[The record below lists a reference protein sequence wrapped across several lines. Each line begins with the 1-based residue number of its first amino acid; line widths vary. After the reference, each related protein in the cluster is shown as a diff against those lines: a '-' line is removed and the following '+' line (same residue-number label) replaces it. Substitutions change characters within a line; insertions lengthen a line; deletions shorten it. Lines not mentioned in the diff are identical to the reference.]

1 MKKEIELYSGFG
13 SRSEKLPG
21 AISPNMEF
29 LYFSKTIDEYGT
41 DEKTA
46 FKSII
51 QYINEDY
58 ALDYTNEIITCDEGA
73 VLDAYN
79 LNDLDNIEYLK
90 TYLLIHNKELYP
102 DYSLKIVEKEFPLD
116 IVSGPGEEPKEV
128 INSTHIVCI
137 TNYED
142 FINKENVKKIK

>member
-1 MKKEIELYSGFG
+1 MKKEIDQYSGFG

-142 FINKENVKKIK
+142 FIKKENVKKIK

>member
-1 MKKEIELYSGFG
+1 MKKQIDQYSGFG
-13 SRSEKLPG
+13 SRSEILPG
-21 AISPNMEF
+21 ALSPNMEF
-29 LYFSKTIDEYGT
+29 LYFSKITDEFGT

-46 FKSII
+46 YKSII

-58 ALDYTNEIITCDEGA
+58 ELDYINEIITCDEGA

-79 LNDLDNIEYLK
+79 LKDLDNIEFLK

>member
-1 MKKEIELYSGFG
+1 MKKEIDQYSGFG

-21 AISPNMEF
+21 ALSPNMEF

>member
-1 MKKEIELYSGFG
+1 MKKQIDLYCGFG

-21 AISPNMEF
+21 ALSPNMEF
-29 LYFSKTIDEYGT
+29 LYFSKTEDEFGI
-41 DEKTA
+41 DEKTS

-58 ALDYTNEIITCDEGA
+58 DLDYINEIITCDEGA

-79 LNDLDNIEYLK
+79 LDGLDNIDFLK

-102 DYSLKIVEKEFPLD
+102 DYNLKIVEKEFPLD
-116 IVSGPGEEPKEV
+116 IISGEREEPKEV

-137 TNYED
+137 TNYKEQL
-142 FINKENVKKIK
+142 NKEKTQKI

>member
-1 MKKEIELYSGFG
+1 MKKEIDQYSGFG